1 MSNRVID
8 FKRDEWHTREKL
20 SELLGI
26 SVRTLYRRIDDGEI
40 EVKETPEGKRYR
52 AAPPQANGRE
62 EEVATAATAVPDG
75 KIATGDNSDTRLAND
90 GQGNGQGKDGV
101 ANELVELLRE
111 QLDQMGELRQNRGR
125 LEAELDAS
133 QNDVTRAVT
142 YVTDLEEELERLDE
156 ERAEL
161 REALQEERGRRLEL
175 EEQYDQL
182 RSEHQL
188 VTGARAKYHLER
200 GRREQAEQK
209 CEELRGELIGLH
221 RELESLSHK
230 LDDEQQRRL
239 KLALGSLSLE
249 IRKGSDEA

>member
-26 SVRTLYRRIDDGEI
+26 SVRTLYRRIDDSEI
-40 EVKETPEGKRYR
+40 EIKETPAGKRYR
-52 AAPPQANGRE
+52 VAPTPRE
-62 EEVATAATAVPDG
+62 EEVATAATAVPDD
-75 KIATGDNSDTRLAND
+75 KNANGDNRDT
-90 GQGNGQGKDGV
+90 GV
-101 ANELVELLRE
+101 ANELVGLLRE
-111 QLDQMGELRQNRGR
+111 QLDQMGELRHNRGR

-142 YVTDLEEELERLDE
+142 YVTDLEDELERLDA

-182 RSEHQL
+182 RSELQI

-209 CEELRGELIGLH
+209 SEELRDELTQLH

-249 IRKGSDEA
+249 IRKGSDDES

>member
-52 AAPPQANGRE
+52 VAPQRPEGRE

-75 KIATGDNSDTRLAND
+75 KIDTD
-90 GQGNGQGKDGV
+90 DKPVTGV
-101 ANELVELLRE
+101 ANELVALIRE
-111 QLDQMGELRQNRGR
+111 QLDQVSELRQNRGR

-142 YVTDLEEELERLDE
+142 YVTDLEEELDRLDE

-175 EEQYDQL
+175 EEKYDQL
-182 RSEHQL
+182 RSELQI

-209 CEELRGELIGLH
+209 CEELRGELTHLH
-221 RELESLSHK
+221 RELEKLSHK

-249 IRKGSDEA
+249 IRKGSDDNGSDDEG